1 MATLKQI
8 TDNLK
13 GIIRGGDFLS
23 DDEVIKDRQLEFI
36 VNYIRAFL
44 IRQNYE
50 KGYGTNNDVE
60 QDLGCVAME
69 LVDPAE
75 CCEITTSC
83 SFILRTIQTIPRA
96 VETHVGT
103 LLTYIG
109 SIDKTSSFQLVN
121 PARMQ
126 WQKYSKYTGQMTIAY
141 KLNDR
146 IYIANNKFLEYINIR
161 GVFETPREAG
171 RFTNCSTGT
180 QCYTPDMQY
189 PISTTMMKQIN
200 DAILSGELKIEAIM
214 RSDTSNNAMGANLN
228 KEDR

>member
-13 GIIRGGDFLS
+13 AIIRGGDFIS

-50 KGYGTNNDVE
+50 KGYATNDALG
-60 QDLGCVAME
+60 QDLGCVTME
-69 LVDPAE
+69 LVDPAD
-75 CCEITTSC
+75 CCEITTGC
-83 SFILRTIQTIPRA
+83 PYILRTVQVIPRA
-96 VETHVGT
+96 IETHTGT
-103 LLTYIG
+103 LITYVG
-109 SIDKTSSFQLVN
+109 GIDKISSFQLTT

-126 WQKYSKYTGQMTIAY
+126 FQKYSKYTGKMPFAY
-141 KLNDR
+141 ILNDR
-146 IYIANNKFLEYINIR
+146 IYITNNKFLETINIQ

-189 PISTTMMKQIN
+189 PISSTMMKQMN
-200 DAILSGELKIEAIM
+200 DAILSGELKLEAIM

-228 KEDR
+228 KEER